1 MRVAAYCA
9 GYEPEA
15 GGGYTFETEVLEALL
30 KVAGGKPGIE
40 FVLLCPEANA
50 QALGTRVTGS
60 GLTVQPVRT
69 GFAERRL
76 QPFLRESAF
85 VRAHWRRPGAIDRAA
100 AAAGADLVWFLG
112 AGVHNTNLP
121 YVTVVWDLQ
130 HRATPWFPEMSANG
144 VWDGRELAHDW
155 FLKRASSVIVGTDVG
170 RKEVEGFYGVPPN
183 RIARLPHPTPQ
194 FALDAG
200 PGAPASQ
207 DIAHLKIKRPYFLYP
222 AQFWPH
228 KNHVNL
234 VLALA
239 ELVSRH
245 KVDADLVFVGSDK
258 GNHEH
263 VWTVAK
269 AAGVADRLNYLGF
282 VSRADLVHLYRNA
295 IALAYASWCGPE
307 NLPPLEAFALGCP
320 VVATRIP
327 GAEEQLGA
335 AALYADPANPADIA
349 DALARVHSDATLRA
363 ELVAKGLARA
373 QQWTSREYVAGAI
386 AIFNG
391 LEPMLRCW
399 RPART

>member
-1 MRVAAYCA
+1 MRIAAYCA

-30 KVAGGKPGIE
+30 KVARNKPGLD

-50 QALGTRVTGS
+50 QALAARVAGS
-60 GLTVQPVRT
+60 GVSVRAVRT
-69 GFAERRL
+69 GVTERLL
-76 QPFLRESAF
+76 QPFLRESAM
-85 VRAHWRRPGAIDRAA
+85 VRAHWRRPSAIDRAA
-100 AAAGADLVWFLG
+100 VEAGADLVWFLG
-112 AGVHNTNLP
+112 AGVHYTNFP

-155 FLKRASSVIVGTDVG
+155 FLKRASAVIVGTEVG
-170 RKEVEGFYGVPPN
+170 RTEVGDYYAVPKN
-183 RIARLPHPTPQ
+183 RIALLPHPTPQ
-194 FALDAG
+194 FTLDAG
-200 PGAPASQ
+200 PGAPAVE

-222 AQFWPH
+222 AQFWAH

-234 VLALA
+234 VLALG

-245 KVDADLVFVGSDK
+245 KLDVELAFVGSDK
-258 GNHEH
+258 GNRDH
-263 VWTVAK
+263 VWAVAR

-335 AALYADPANPADIA
+335 AALYVDPGKPADIA
-349 DALARVHSDATLRA
+349 DGLARIHSNAALRA
-363 ELVAKGLARA
+363 ELIAKGLERARR
-373 QQWTSREYVAGAI
+373 WTSREYVLGAI
-386 AIFNG
+386 EIFMG

>member
-1 MRVAAYCA
+1 MRIAAYCA

-15 GGGYTFETEVLEALL
+15 GGGYTFESEVLEALL
-30 KVAGGKPGIE
+30 LVAGGKSGMD

-50 QALGTRVTGS
+50 KALGAHVAGS
-60 GLTVQPVRT
+60 ALAVRAVPAS
-69 GFAERRL
+69 FADRFL

-85 VRAHWRRPGAIDRAA
+85 VRAHWRRPSAIDRAA

-112 AGVHNTNLP
+112 VGVHYTNLP

-155 FLKRASSVIVGTDVG
+155 FLKRASSVIVGTEVG
-170 RKEVEGFYGVPPN
+170 RNEVRDYYAVSPS
-183 RIARLPHPTPQ
+183 RIALLPHPTPR

-200 PGAPASQ
+200 PASPVAQ
-207 DIAHLKIKRPYFLYP
+207 DIAHLRIKRPYFLYP
-222 AQFWPH
+222 AQFWAH

-234 VLALA
+234 ILALA

-245 KVDADLVFVGSDK
+245 RLDVELAFVGSDK
-258 GNHEH
+258 GNRDH
-263 VWTVAK
+263 VWA
-269 AAGVADRLNYLGF
+269 AAREAGVADRLNYLGF
-282 VSRADLVHLYRNA
+282 VSRDDLIRLYRNA

-327 GAEEQLGA
+327 GAEEQLGG
-335 AALYADPANPADIA
+335 AALFVDPASPADIA
-349 DALARVHSDATLRA
+349 DGLACVHSDAAVRA

-373 QQWTSREYVAGAI
+373 RRWTAREYVSGAMD
-386 AIFNG
+386 IFAG
-391 LEPMLRCW
+391 LEPVLRCW
-399 RPART
+399 RADRA